1 MNQITIF
8 CQDKYEA
15 QKLAGL
21 IFVKESMETCIT
33 EILNVIENEIV
44 LSVKDK
50 SAHSVILK
58 DNNQVMNF
66 VDFMQS
72 VIEKK
77 HKITDTQIIDNVLKI
92 TKGWPTLTIYP
103 FQNS

>member
-50 SAHSVILK
+50 SAHSVILN
-58 DNNQVMNF
+58 DNNQVVNF
-66 VDFMQS
+66 VDFIQS

-77 HKITDTQIIDNVLKI
+77 HKITDTELIDNVVKI
-92 TKGWPTLTIYP
+92 TKE
-103 FQNS
+103 

>member
-8 CQDKYEA
+8 CQDKYES

-21 IFVKESMETCIT
+21 IFVKESMETYIT

-58 DNNQVMNF
+58 DNNQVVNF
-66 VDFMQS
+66 VDFIQS
-72 VIEKK
+72 VVEKK
-77 HKITDTQIIDNVLKI
+77 HKITDTRIIDNVVKI
-92 TKGWPTLTIYP
+92 TKG
-103 FQNS
+103 

>member
-8 CQDKYEA
+8 CQDKYES
-15 QKLAGL
+15 QKLTGL

-58 DNNQVMNF
+58 DNNQVVNF
-66 VDFMQS
+66 VDFIQS

-77 HKITDTQIIDNVLKI
+77 HKITDTQIIDNVVKI
-92 TKGWPTLTIYP
+92 TKG
-103 FQNS
+103 

>member
-21 IFVKESMETCIT
+21 IFVKESMETYIT

-58 DNNQVMNF
+58 DDNQAVNF
-66 VDFMQS
+66 VDYMQS
-72 VIEKK
+72 VVEKK
-77 HKITDTQIIDNVLKI
+77 HKIADTQIIDNVVKI
-92 TKGWPTLTIYP
+92 TKE
-103 FQNS
+103 

>member
-1 MNQITIF
+1 MNKITVF
-8 CQDKYEA
+8 CSDKYEA

-21 IFVKESMETCIT
+21 IFVKESMETYIT

-50 SAHSVILK
+50 SAHSIILK
-58 DNNQVMNF
+58 DNNQVLLF
-66 VDFMQS
+66 TDFIQS

-77 HKITDTQIIDNVLKI
+77 HRITDTKIVENSLEIIKE
-92 TKGWPTLTIYP
+92 
-103 FQNS
+103 

>member
-1 MNQITIF
+1 LNQITIF

-21 IFVKESMETCIT
+21 IFVKESMETYIT

-58 DNNQVMNF
+58 DDNQVMNF
-66 VDFMQS
+66 VDYMQS
-72 VIEKK
+72 VVEKK

-92 TKGWPTLTIYP
+92 TKG
-103 FQNS
+103 

>member
-8 CQDKYEA
+8 CQDKYES

-21 IFVKESMETCIT
+21 IFVKESMETYIT

-50 SAHSVILK
+50 SAHSIILK
-58 DNNQVMNF
+58 DDNQVVNF
-66 VDFMQS
+66 VDFIQS
-72 VIEKK
+72 VVEKK
-77 HKITDTQIIDNVLKI
+77 HKITDTRIIDNVVKI
-92 TKGWPTLTIYP
+92 TKG
-103 FQNS
+103 

>member
-21 IFVKESMETCIT
+21 IFVKESMETYIT

-58 DNNQVMNF
+58 DDNQVVNF
-66 VDFMQS
+66 VDFIQS
-72 VIEKK
+72 VVEKK
-77 HKITDTQIIDNVLKI
+77 HEITDTQIIDNVVKI
-92 TKGWPTLTIYP
+92 TKG
-103 FQNS
+103 

>member
-21 IFVKESMETCIT
+21 IFVKESMETRIT

-58 DNNQVMNF
+58 DDNQVVNF
-66 VDFMQS
+66 VDFIQS
-72 VIEKK
+72 VVEKK
-77 HKITDTQIIDNVLKI
+77 HKLTDTQIIDNVVKI
-92 TKGWPTLTIYP
+92 TKG
-103 FQNS
+103 

>member
-21 IFVKESMETCIT
+21 IFVKESMETYIT

-58 DNNQVMNF
+58 DDNQVMNF
-66 VDFMQS
+66 VDYMQS
-72 VIEKK
+72 VVEKK

-92 TKGWPTLTIYP
+92 TKG
-103 FQNS
+103 

>member
-8 CQDKYEA
+8 CQDKYES

-21 IFVKESMETCIT
+21 IFVKESMETYIT

-58 DNNQVMNF
+58 DNNQVVNF
-66 VDFMQS
+66 VDFIQS
-72 VIEKK
+72 VVEKK
-77 HKITDTQIIDNVLKI
+77 HKITNIQIIDNVVKI
-92 TKGWPTLTIYP
+92 TKG
-103 FQNS
+103 

>member
-8 CQDKYEA
+8 CQDKYES

-58 DNNQVMNF
+58 DNNQVVNF
-66 VDFMQS
+66 VDFIQS
-72 VIEKK
+72 VVEKK
-77 HKITDTQIIDNVLKI
+77 HKITNIQIIDNVVKI
-92 TKGWPTLTIYP
+92 TKG
-103 FQNS
+103 